1 MVNSCCRGRSGES
14 DVIIRRSHV
23 TCDVTTDAV
32 NDHQQ
37 TVDTRVRVELSL
49 SNCASLLYLFATYT
63 TDELISHV
71 EAGIALSCCTTKPQ
85 RKWRAS
91 LSCETQHVTI
101 CSKPQLFDAIRSHS
115 KPVLTIRTNGPCRQ
129 VRVQVPVRVVSTGL
143 HCFRYTCAP
152 QWLEDCCVGWLIEL
166 EELLNHSRS
175 FEIIRDDIIPM
186 RKTCI
191 RSYYSYLLYIILM
204 SILQRYIQHAYWHDP
219 DMWVRGHSRSLLT
232 APIDRPFDLGLKSV
246 CRCKYSIAQSCTVCK
261 LFDVE

>member
-1 MVNSCCRGRSGES
+1 MLLLFIGTATVVNSCCRGRSGES

-101 CSKPQLFDAIRSHS
+101 CSKPQLLDAIRSHS
-115 KPVLTIRTNGPCRQ
+115 KPVLAIRTNGPCRR
-129 VRVQVPVRVVSTGL
+129 VRVQVRVVSTGL
-143 HCFRYTCAP
+143 HCFRYTLCSKKKHVTTFLMIR
-152 QWLEDCCVGWLIEL
+152 WSRTVRLERFLAH
-166 EELLNHSRS
+166 LLLRV
-175 FEIIRDDIIPM
+175 
-186 RKTCI
+186 
-191 RSYYSYLLYIILM
+191 
-204 SILQRYIQHAYWHDP
+204 QA
-219 DMWVRGHSRSLLT
+219 
-232 APIDRPFDLGLKSV
+232 IDRCFIFPPH
-246 CRCKYSIAQSCTVCK
+246 
-261 LFDVE
+261 LFRAATLLWEIVKT